1 MLVCRGANLEHA
13 MADQKIAEP
22 DIADRLA
29 RLIDDDGMEG
39 IAGPVKRF
47 ETHLSHVILAGDRAF
62 KLKKPVRMPFVD
74 FSTLERRHAACQI
87 EVEINRRMG
96 SPLYLGVVA
105 LTEQDDGS
113 LELDGDGTTIDWAVM
128 LRRFDSA
135 QQFDILAE
143 AGKLD
148 DELALRTA
156 DRIVG
161 MHAGLKPVRTS
172 GHAADYRKVIRD
184 LHATEVE
191 GAAALGVS
199 IGEPSPYDALDRALA
214 HVDPL
219 IEERRMA
226 GKVRRTHG
234 DLHLRNI
241 CLFEGEVTPF
251 DALEFDERLATTD
264 VLYDLAFLLMDM
276 RAAGLTRQAN
286 IVMNRYWDSARED
299 EEALAL
305 LPFFM
310 ALRAAVRMAVAV
322 EAGNL
327 AEAQTYRQ
335 LCLDVFAPERP
346 VLIAIGG
353 LSGSGKSTIA
363 RELAQQL
370 PGPAGAR
377 LLRSDVIRK
386 QSMAWSPELARAD
399 GSAYV
404 PERRAQVYRE
414 LGEHAAKAVSAGAS
428 VIADATFGISSAR
441 EALTRVKG
449 ASCYAFWLRLPLA
462 TRLARISG
470 RGKDASDADVSVAI
484 GQVEPCNLGEEW
496 QVLDA
501 SGEVGAVVRQIL
513 QEVATQP

>member
-1 MLVCRGANLEHA
+1 
-13 MADQKIAEP
+13 MADQQIAEP

-29 RLIDDDGMEG
+29 RLIEDGGMEG
-39 IAGPVKRF
+39 ATGAVQRF

-74 FSTLERRHAACQI
+74 FSTLERRHAACLN
-87 EVEINRRMG
+87 EVEVNRRMG

-113 LELDGDGTTIDWAVM
+113 LALDGDGKTVEWAVM
-128 LRRFDSA
+128 LRRFESA
-135 QQFDILAE
+135 QQFDVLAE
-143 AGKLD
+143 AGNLD

-156 DRIVG
+156 DRIAG
-161 MHAGLKPVRTS
+161 MHAGLEPIRTS
-172 GHAADYRKVIRD
+172 GHVADYRKVIRD
-184 LHATEVE
+184 LRATEAE
-191 GAAALGVS
+191 GAARLGLS

-214 HVDPL
+214 RVDPL
-219 IEERRMA
+219 IEERRAA

-264 VLYDLAFLLMDM
+264 VLYDLAFLLMDL
-276 RAAGLTRQAN
+276 RAAGLTRQGN

-299 EEALAL
+299 EEALAV

-327 AEAQTYRQ
+327 AVAQTYRA
-335 LCLDVFAPERP
+335 LCLDILARERP
-346 VLIAIGG
+346 VLVAIGG

-363 RELAQQL
+363 RELAPQL

-386 QSMAWSPELARAD
+386 QAMTLAPELARAET
-399 GSAYV
+399 SAYA
-404 PERRAQVYRE
+404 PERRAQTYRE
-414 LGEHAAKAVSAGAS
+414 LGEHAVKAVSAGAS
-428 VIADATFGISSAR
+428 VIADATFGVSSAR
-441 EALTRVKG
+441 ETLTRVKG
-449 ASCYAFWLRLPLA
+449 ASCHAFWLHLPLA
-462 TRLARISG
+462 ARLARISG

-484 GQVEPCNLGEEW
+484 KQVEPCNLGDEW

-501 SGEVGAVVRQIL
+501 SGKIETVVRKIL
-513 QEVATQP
+513 QVIATQP

>member
-1 MLVCRGANLEHA
+1 MT
-13 MADQKIAEP
+13 DQQIMEP
-22 DIADRLA
+22 DISDRLA
-29 RLIDDDGMEG
+29 RLIEEG
-39 IAGPVKRF
+39 RVNGVSRPVKRF

-74 FSTLERRHAACQI
+74 FSTLERRHAACLN
-87 EVEINRRMG
+87 EVKINRSMG

-105 LTEQDDGS
+105 LTEQDDDS
-113 LELDGDGTTIDWAVM
+113 LALDGDGKTVEWAVM

-135 QQFDILAE
+135 QQFDVLAE

-156 DRIVG
+156 DRIAG
-161 MHAGLKPVRTS
+161 MHACLEPVRTS

-184 LHATEVE
+184 LRATEAE
-191 GAAALGVS
+191 GAARLGLS
-199 IGEPSPYDALDRALA
+199 IGEPSPYDGLDRALA
-214 HVDPL
+214 RVDPL
-219 IEERRMA
+219 IEERRAA

-241 CLFEGEVTPF
+241 CLYEGEVTPF

-299 EEALAL
+299 EDALAL

-327 AEAQTYRQ
+327 ADAQTYRQ
-335 LCLDVFAPERP
+335 LCLDVLARERP
-346 VLIAIGG
+346 VLVAIGG

-363 RELAQQL
+363 RELAPQL

-386 QSMAWSPELARAD
+386 RSMARSPETVRA
-399 GSAYV
+399 GRGTYT
-404 PERRAQVYRE
+404 PERRAQTYRE
-414 LGEHAAKAVSAGAS
+414 LGEHAVKAVSAGAS
-428 VIADATFGISSAR
+428 VIADATFGVSSAR
-441 EALTRVKG
+441 EKLTRVKG
-449 ASCYAFWLRLPLA
+449 ASCHAFWLRLPLA

-484 GQVEPCNLGEEW
+484 EQVEPCNLGDEW

-501 SGEVGAVVRQIL
+501 SCKVETVVHQIL
-513 QEVATQP
+513 QVVATQP